1 MKKYW
6 IWALVAAMLVMTGC
20 GARVAEEAAVD
31 KGIMPST
38 APGSGASFSEV
49 NQDAAAGDITPMI
62 VYNGSLELVV
72 SDALQAQEDVQ
83 RVIEGVNGYVVSSES
98 YRYEQGLI
106 TVNMRVRV
114 PAEKFHEVMAQ
125 LRKLALEVN
134 HDSTSSEDVTQ
145 EYVDLESKLRALEA
159 KAARLEELMKE
170 AEDTE
175 AVLAV
180 YRELSATQ
188 QEIEQVKGRMQYL
201 ERSSAMAT
209 ISVTLTPDE
218 LSRPVEVAGWRPQG
232 TAKRAVEAL
241 LNTLKFLGTAL
252 IWLVIYIV
260 PVLAV
265 VGGVVYLVRKGWSR
279 LFGRRKRATKTVEP
293 LEAPEAK

>member
-31 KGIMPST
+31 KGIMPS
-38 APGSGASFSEV
+38 AASGSGASFSEV

-125 LRKLALEVN
+125 LRNLALEVN

-241 LNTLKFLGTAL
+241 LNTLKFLGNAL
-252 IWLVIYIV
+252 IWIVIYIV

-279 LFGRRKRATKTVEP
+279 LFGRRKRAAKTVEP

>member
-1 MKKYW
+1 MKRHW

-20 GARVAEEAAVD
+20 GARVAKEVPVD
-31 KGIMPST
+31 EGLMSST
-38 APGSGASFSEV
+38 APGNSASFSEV
-49 NQDAAAGDITPMI
+49 SQNAAAGDITPMI

-72 SDALQAQEDVQ
+72 SDALQAQEGVQ
-83 RVIEGVNGYVVSSES
+83 RVIESVNGYVVSSES
-98 YRYEQGLI
+98 YRYEQGLV
-106 TVNMRVRV
+106 TVNMTLRV

-145 EYVDLESKLRALEA
+145 EYVDLESRLRALED
-159 KAARLEELMKE
+159 KAARLEELMQE

-209 ISVTLTPDE
+209 IAVTLTPDE
-218 LSRPVEVAGWRPQG
+218 LSQPVEVAGWRPQG

-241 LNTLKFLGTAL
+241 LNTLKFLGNAL
-252 IWLVIYIV
+252 IWIVIYVV

-279 LFGRRKRATKTVEP
+279 LFGRRKRAAKTAEP
-293 LEAPEAK
+293 LEAPDAR

>member
-1 MKKYW
+1 
-6 IWALVAAMLVMTGC
+6 MT
-20 GARVAEEAAVD
+20 
-31 KGIMPST
+31 
-38 APGSGASFSEV
+38 
-49 NQDAAAGDITPMI
+49 
-62 VYNGSLELVV
+62 L
-72 SDALQAQEDVQ
+72 
-83 RVIEGVNGYVVSSES
+83 
-98 YRYEQGLI
+98 
-106 TVNMRVRV
+106 RV

-145 EYVDLESKLRALEA
+145 EYVDLESRLRALED
-159 KAARLEELMKE
+159 KAARLEELMQE

-241 LNTLKFLGTAL
+241 LNTLKFLGNAL
-252 IWLVIYIV
+252 IWIVIYVV

-265 VGGVVYLVRKGWSR
+265 VGGVVYLVR
-279 LFGRRKRATKTVEP
+279 
-293 LEAPEAK
+293 

>member
-241 LNTLKFLGTAL
+241 LNTLKFLGNAL
-252 IWLVIYIV
+252 IWIVIYVV

>member
-241 LNTLKFLGTAL
+241 LNTLKFLGNAL
-252 IWLVIYIV
+252 IWIVIYIV

>member
-1 MKKYW
+1 MKKHW

-20 GARVAEEAAVD
+20 GARVAKEAAVD
-31 KGIMPST
+31 EGIMPSA
-38 APGSGASFSEV
+38 APGNSASFSEV
-49 NQDAAAGDITPMI
+49 SQDTAAGDITPMI

-83 RVIEGVNGYVVSSES
+83 RVIKGVNGYVVSSES
-98 YRYEQGLI
+98 YRYEQGLV
-106 TVNMRVRV
+106 TVNMTMRV
-114 PAEKFHEVMAQ
+114 PADKFHEVMAQ

-145 EYVDLESKLRALEA
+145 EYVDLESRLRALED

-209 ISVTLTPDE
+209 ISVTLTPDA
-218 LSRPVEVAGWRPQG
+218 LSQPVEVAGWRPQG

-241 LNTLKFLGTAL
+241 LNTLKFLGNAL
-252 IWLVIYIV
+252 IWIVIYV
-260 PVLAV
+260 APVLAV

-279 LFGRRKRATKTVEP
+279 LFGRRKRAAKTGEP

>member
-31 KGIMPST
+31 KGIMPS
-38 APGSGASFSEV
+38 AASGSGASFSEV

-72 SDALQAQEDVQ
+72 SDALRAQEDVQ

-241 LNTLKFLGTAL
+241 LNTLKFLGNAL
-252 IWLVIYIV
+252 IWIVIYIV

-279 LFGRRKRATKTVEP
+279 LFGRRKRAAKTAEL

>member
-6 IWALVAAMLVMTGC
+6 IWALVAAMLGMTGC

-125 LRKLALEVN
+125 LRNLALEVN

-241 LNTLKFLGTAL
+241 LNTLKFLGNAL
-252 IWLVIYIV
+252 IWIVIYIV

-279 LFGRRKRATKTVEP
+279 LFGRRKRAAKTAEL

>member
-114 PAEKFHEVMAQ
+114 PAEKFHETMAQ

-241 LNTLKFLGTAL
+241 LNTLKFLGNAL
-252 IWLVIYIV
+252 IWIVIYIV

-279 LFGRRKRATKTVEP
+279 LFGRRKRAAKTAEL

>member
-38 APGSGASFSEV
+38 APGSGASFSEAG
-49 NQDAAAGDITPMI
+49 QDAAAGDITPMI

-125 LRKLALEVN
+125 LRNLALEVN

-209 ISVTLTPDE
+209 ISVTLTPD
-218 LSRPVEVAGWRPQG
+218 
-232 TAKRAVEAL
+232 
-241 LNTLKFLGTAL
+241 
-252 IWLVIYIV
+252 
-260 PVLAV
+260 
-265 VGGVVYLVRKGWSR
+265 
-279 LFGRRKRATKTVEP
+279 
-293 LEAPEAK
+293 

>member
-125 LRKLALEVN
+125 LRNLALEVN

-241 LNTLKFLGTAL
+241 LNTLKFLGNAL
-252 IWLVIYIV
+252 IWIVIYIV

>member
-31 KGIMPST
+31 KGIMPS
-38 APGSGASFSEV
+38 AASGSGASFSEV

-72 SDALQAQEDVQ
+72 SDALRAQEDVQ

-114 PAEKFHEVMAQ
+114 PAEKFHETMAQ

-241 LNTLKFLGTAL
+241 LNTLKFLGNAL
-252 IWLVIYIV
+252 IWIVIYVV

-279 LFGRRKRATKTVEP
+279 LFGRRKRAAKTTEL

>member
-20 GARVAEEAAVD
+20 GARVSEEAAVD

-38 APGSGASFSEV
+38 APESGASFSEAGQ
-49 NQDAAAGDITPMI
+49 NAAAGDITPMI

-83 RVIEGVNGYVVSSES
+83 RVIEGANGYVVSSES

-114 PAEKFHEVMAQ
+114 PAEKFHETMAQ

-209 ISVTLTPDE
+209 ISVMLTPDE

-241 LNTLKFLGTAL
+241 LNTLKFLGNAL
-252 IWLVIYIV
+252 IWIVIYIV

-279 LFGRRKRATKTVEP
+279 LFGRRKRAAKTAEP

>member
-125 LRKLALEVN
+125 LRNLALEVN

-241 LNTLKFLGTAL
+241 LNTLKFLGNAL
-252 IWLVIYIV
+252 IWIVIYIV

-279 LFGRRKRATKTVEP
+279 LFGRRKRAAKTAEL